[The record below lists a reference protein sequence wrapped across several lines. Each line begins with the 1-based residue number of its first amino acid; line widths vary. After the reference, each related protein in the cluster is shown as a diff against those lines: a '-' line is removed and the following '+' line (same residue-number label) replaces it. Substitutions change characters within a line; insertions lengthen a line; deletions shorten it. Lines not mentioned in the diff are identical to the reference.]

1 MTNRKTYNHY
11 TSFHLLG
18 QKHVT
23 CYTKYMYLAVDVGGT
38 KTFVASIT
46 DDGVIKE
53 RLRFLTPK
61 DYDSF
66 TQELAK
72 NVAKLSTKQFIAA
85 GISAPGKIDHENGL
99 GIAMGNLPWRNV
111 PIKKDMEKLA
121 GCPVILENDAK
132 LAALSEAI
140 LLKDTYNEVLYVT
153 IGTGIGVGIVVD
165 RQLVLPDSE
174 GGHMILEYDGRM
186 QKWESFASGRAI
198 VERFGKPASD
208 ITDPAAWN
216 SISHA
221 LAVGLID
228 LIAFAQPE
236 VIILGGGVS
245 RHFAKFEKPL
255 LSELK
260 KYETPMVPIPDIKVA
275 QRPEEAV
282 LFGCFELARRTYGTD
297 SK

>member
-1 MTNRKTYNHY
+1 
-11 TSFHLLG
+11 
-18 QKHVT
+18 
-23 CYTKYMYLAVDVGGT
+23 MYLAVDVGGT

-46 DDGVIKE
+46 DEGVIKE
-53 RLRFLTPK
+53 RFRFLTPK
-61 DYDSF
+61 DYNIF
-66 TQELAK
+66 TEELAK

-85 GISAPGKIDHENGL
+85 GISAPGKIDHDNGL
-99 GIAMGNLPWRNV
+99 GVVMGNLPWRNV
-111 PIKKDMEKLA
+111 PIKEDLGKIA

-132 LAALSEAI
+132 LAALSEAT
-140 LLKDTYNEVLYVT
+140 LLKNEYNEVLYVT

-165 RQLVLPDSE
+165 QQLVLPDSE
-174 GGHMILEYDGRM
+174 GGHMVLEYGGRM

-198 VERFGKPASD
+198 VERFGKPAGD

-216 SISHA
+216 SIAHA

-236 VIILGGGVS
+236 VIVLGGGVS
-245 RHFAKFEKPL
+245 KHFAKFEKPL
-255 LSELK
+255 LAELK
-260 KYETPMVPIPDIKVA
+260 KYETPMVPIPPIKVA

-282 LFGCFELARRTYGTD
+282 LFGCFELARRAYGTD